1 MNELGDVAM
10 KKDVLVL
17 GINDGHDASAAIIKN
32 GSVLAAIAEER
43 LRKIKH
49 FGGVPSE
56 SLQAVFKVAKVQP
69 EEIDIV
75 AISGL
80 NIVLPALKST
90 SGFGHMFAS
99 ALHST
104 FIKYTPLIESSDSLV
119 RLAVKVLHRFRPTE
133 GLFKILNELGL
144 SEKKVTF
151 IEHHLAHAAS
161 TYRTCPWTEDTL
173 ILTSDF
179 VGDWISSTVNVGR
192 NNVITRIAQST
203 LVNSVGAFYTSMT
216 KYLGLKPW
224 NDEYKVMGLA
234 PYGKSEYPYSIMK
247 KMIGLSPKY
256 PLVFQNNLHGHY
268 TRKFGTISRMLRFQR
283 FDNIAAAVQKRLED
297 LLSTWVRN
305 SIEKTD
311 IHKVALAG
319 GIFLNVKA
327 NMKIRKMPEV
337 EDVFTFPAA
346 GDAGTAVGAALEA
359 YSQFCKAEGLKSR
372 KVFLKDVYFG
382 PQYSTERIEHVLKAE
397 GLSEKAQYC
406 QNIAQVVGE
415 HVANGKIIAWF
426 DGRMEFGPRAL
437 GNRSILADASDWRM
451 VSRINEKI
459 KHRTWWMP
467 FAPAILKKRVPDYLV
482 EPEDS
487 PYMTMAF
494 ETTNARNEII
504 AAVHPKDF
512 TVRPQTLDVAWNPR
526 YHEILSTFEEIRGI
540 GGILNT
546 SFNLHGYPI
555 VCTPQQAIW
564 TYKNSAL
571 DGLAMGNYLLL
582 R

>member
-1 MNELGDVAM
+1 MKELDDVAM

-43 LRKIKH
+43 LRNIKH
-49 FGGVPSE
+49 FGGVPSK
-56 SLQAVFKVAKVQP
+56 SLRAVFKVANIQP
-69 EEIDIV
+69 EEIDVIAV
-75 AISGL
+75 SGL
-80 NIVLPALKST
+80 NIVLPALKGTRGT
-90 SGFGHMFAS
+90 SHMFAS

-104 FIKYTPLIESSDSLV
+104 FIKYTPLIESSDFLI
-119 RLAVKVLHRFRPTE
+119 RLAVKVLHRFRPTK
-133 GLFKILNELGL
+133 GLFKVLNELGL

-161 TYRTCPWTEDTL
+161 AYRTCPWAGDTL

-192 NNVITRIAQST
+192 NDVITRIAQST
-203 LVNSVGAFYTSMT
+203 LVNSLGAFYTSMT

-234 PYGKSEYPYSIMK
+234 PYGKPKYAHSIVK
-247 KMIGLSPKY
+247 GMIGLSSKN

-268 TRKFGTISRMLRFQR
+268 TRKFGTISKMLRFQR
-283 FDNIAAAVQKRLED
+283 FDNVAAAAQKRLED
-297 LLSTWVRN
+297 LLLSWARK
-305 SIEKTD
+305 SIEKTG
-311 IHKVALAG
+311 IHKVALVG

-327 NMKIRKMPEV
+327 NMRIRKMPEV
-337 EDVFTFPAA
+337 EDVFIFPAA

-359 YSQFCKAEGLKSR
+359 YSRFCKIEGLKSE
-372 KVFLKDVYFG
+372 KAFQHVYFG
-382 PQYSTERIEHVLKAE
+382 PQYSQDEIKHALKEE
-397 GLSEKAQYC
+397 GYLEKAQYC
-406 QNIAQVVGE
+406 PDLPEVVGE
-415 HVANGKIIAWF
+415 YVAKGKIIAWF
-426 DGRMEFGPRAL
+426 NGRMEFGPRAL
-437 GNRSILADASDWRM
+437 GNRSILADASDFG
-451 VSRINEKI
+451 VVKKINEKI

-467 FAPAILKKRVPDYLV
+467 FAPTILKKRAKDYLI
-482 EPEDS
+482 EPDDS
-487 PYMTMAF
+487 PYMAMAF
-494 ETTNARNEII
+494 RTTNARNEII

-512 TVRPQTLDVAWNPR
+512 TVRPQTLEPAWNPR
-526 YHEILSTFEEIRGI
+526 YHEILTTFEEIRGI

-564 TYKNSAL
+564 TYKNSLL
-571 DGLAMGNYLLL
+571 DGLAMGNFLLV